1 MAFPNGIA
9 DFRSDTVTHPTDAM
23 RKAMSE
29 AVVGDDVYGEDPTV
43 NALEEM
49 AADLLGKEAGLFTP
63 SGTMANQVAM
73 GTHTRPGE
81 EVVCVE
87 RAHVRNYEHG
97 GASANFGVAF
107 RPVATA
113 NGEMTVAQ
121 IREAAAG
128 TAYHLPRVSLLC
140 WENTHNVSGGTV
152 VPLDVMRAGSAAAR
166 DLDLAVHLDGARLWN
181 AAAASGVDAAEYA
194 DCADSVMFCFSKGLG
209 APVGSMLVG
218 SGDFVAAA
226 RQIRARLGGSMRQV
240 GVIAA
245 AARVALE
252 DRARV
257 VDDHQTAK
265 HLADGLA
272 ARYPTAVDV
281 AAVVS
286 NMVVVHESGLP
297 WPAEAFVDALES
309 DGIRAAFITPGVLR
323 FCTHHNVDITDADR
337 VIAAADKLDRHFS
350 E

>member
-1 MAFPNGIA
+1 MAFPSGIA

-29 AVVGDDVYGEDPTV
+29 AIVGDDVYGEDPTV
-43 NALEEM
+43 NALEEL
-49 AADLLGKEAGLFTP
+49 AAELLGKEAGLFTA
-63 SGTMANQVAM
+63 SGTMANQIAI
-73 GTHTRPGE
+73 GTHTRPGD
-81 EVVCVE
+81 EVICVE

-107 RPVATA
+107 RPVPTA
-113 NGEMTVAQ
+113 NGVMSADQ

-128 TAYHLPRVSLLC
+128 TAYHLPKVSLLC

-166 DLDLAVHLDGARLWN
+166 QAGLAIHLDGARLWN
-181 AAAASGVDAAEYA
+181 ATVAAGVDVAQYAE
-194 DCADSVMFCFSKGLG
+194 CADSVMFCFSKGLG

-218 SGDFVAAA
+218 SADFVSTA
-226 RQIRARLGGSMRQV
+226 RQVRSRLGGSMRQV

-245 AARVALE
+245 AARVALG

-257 VDDHQTAK
+257 MDDHLTAK
-265 HLADGLA
+265 RLAEGLA
-272 ARYPTAVDV
+272 ARYPGAVDA

-297 WPAEAFVDALES
+297 WSAEAFVTALES
-309 DGIRAAFITPGVLR
+309 EGIRTAFITPGVLR
-323 FCTHHNVDITDADR
+323 FCTHHNVDIADVDR
-337 VIAAADKLDRHFS
+337 VLAVADAMAR
-350 E
+350 